1 MRLETG
7 SAVQGEAVASFS
19 QATRRTCRLRKFSGL
34 SLGYLI
40 ILYPGRETQKD
51 NEQTWFLLS
60 YRLKQCLAIRTIFC
74 LALEDPPL
82 QPQDHN
88 ALTWLVELHGF
99 CAAAI
104 LSLAVVLFTERVK
117 WAIDKVRSGLRLSQ
131 ATVLKKKAGSDRAG
145 GWAELAELNF
155 KHICYISCQ
164 WPCPR
169 EHIHW
174 IGLRISVYK
183 QVIP

>member
-104 LSLAVVLFTERVK
+104 LSLAFVLFTERVK

-131 ATVLKKKAGSDRAG
+131 ATVKKKAGSDRAG
-145 GWAELAELNF
+145 GWAEWLNWLNLTLSTF
-155 KHICYISCQ
+155 ATSVVSG
-164 WPCPR
+164 PVPGNTF
-169 EHIHW
+169 
-174 IGLRISVYK
+174 IGLD
-183 QVIP
+183 